1 MDDNTLFRNFI
12 SFITIEKALSENT
25 VLSYSR
31 DMERFKNFIDGRGLS
46 YSQVSTEDINEYVIS
61 LADRYSKTSIA
72 RSMATLRSFYK
83 YLVSENII
91 LNTPMNGVKTPKSG
105 QKLPKA
111 LTFDEVETLLNAPDL
126 QTIIGIRDKA
136 LLEILYGC
144 GLRISEAVNLTIDN
158 FRVDEDGI
166 SVLQVM
172 GKGSKE
178 RIVPVGSFAIKAVN
192 AYLSR
197 SRPALAAKGKGSVNL
212 FLNKRGNKLSRQSAW
227 EILQYNVQACGLK
240 KEVSPHTL
248 RHCFATHLLE
258 GGADIRVVQELLG
271 HSNVTTTQIY
281 TKVSITTLREVYSTS
296 HPRAL

>member
-25 VLSYSR
+25 VLSYSS

-91 LNTPMNGVKTPKSG
+91 LNTPMNSVKTPKTG

-126 QTIIGIRDKA
+126 QTVIGIRDKA